1 MSTIEFGK
9 RATQEK
15 LDYNTTGYNFAFG
28 ILSKNYKGM
37 YDIDDDQDKYLQLEV
52 MQIIRDDSDGSK
64 KKILLEFR
72 RCKPSDFDFFSYD
85 E

>member
-1 MSTIEFGK
+1 
-9 RATQEK
+9 
-15 LDYNTTGYNFAFG
+15 
-28 ILSKNYKGM
+28 M